1 MCGVEEVSVR
11 VCGVGGECEG
21 VWSGEGVCGV
31 EEVSVRVCG
40 VEEVIVRVCG
50 VEGVKSREVERFRQ
64 EI

>member
-50 VEGVKSREVERFRQ
+50 VEGV
-64 EI
+64 